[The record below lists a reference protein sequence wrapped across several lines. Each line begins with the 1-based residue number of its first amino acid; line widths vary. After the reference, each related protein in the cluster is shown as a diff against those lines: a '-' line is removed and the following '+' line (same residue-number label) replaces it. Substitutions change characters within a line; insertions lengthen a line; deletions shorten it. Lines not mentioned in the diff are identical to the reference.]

1 MRFMIRTFPLIWRK
15 RNYGVPKDAGSTQQ
29 IVHCVGGVAEDLV
42 GVAHQAGLFVAANP
56 TGTSQFL
63 N

>member
-1 MRFMIRTFPLIWRK
+1 MIRTSPG
-15 RNYGVPKDAGSTQQ
+15 YGVSGITEFRKDAGSTQQ
-29 IVHCVGGVAEDLV
+29 IVHCVGEVPEDLV